1 MLQKIQVRG
10 NIWTAREMSSR
21 SNGISLQMFCSNVI
35 AVGVTVTHLGQMTIG
50 NRTLERSHYK

>member
-21 SNGISLQMFCSNVI
+21 SNGISLQVF
-35 AVGVTVTHLGQMTIG
+35 AALLYQ
-50 NRTLERSHYK
+50 